1 MILIPQR
8 LFGNKTVK
16 TLLGD
21 GNICILEKKLS
32 ELLYEKE

>member
-21 GNICILEKKLS
+21 GNICILEKKL
-32 ELLYEKE
+32 YRIVV